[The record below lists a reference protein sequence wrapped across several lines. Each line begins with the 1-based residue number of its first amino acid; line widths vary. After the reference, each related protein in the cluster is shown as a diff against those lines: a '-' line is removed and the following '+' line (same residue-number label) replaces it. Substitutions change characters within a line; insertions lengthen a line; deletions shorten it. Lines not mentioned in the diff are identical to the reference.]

1 MAVINQL
8 GLDSDKIKLEITEVT
23 VEYTY
28 DYITST
34 EVKAYYEDGMINTS
48 CVASSKVE
56 QIAIIEALNKLCEKV
71 KLLKLYN
78 NIPSENI
85 SRSQKYID

>member
-1 MAVINQL
+1 MAAINQL

-23 VEYTY
+23 IEYTY
-28 DYITST
+28 DYTTST

-48 CVASSKVE
+48 CVASAKIE
-56 QIAIIEALNKLCEKV
+56 QTAVVEALSKLCNKV

-85 SRSQKYID
+85 NRSQKYID